1 MLNLLRRLR
10 GDVTETKA
18 SAATRIEV
26 EAVRG
31 QDAIWTPRRFDA
43 LIREGY
49 EQAVWAYAC
58 VGWISRMAR
67 DTKWIVFVNDE
78 EAETHPLL
86 TLLERPNPQQS
97 STSFIEALVGFIE
110 TAGNSYIERVGL
122 ANRPP
127 VELWVKRP
135 DRMRI
140 IPDPQTLI
148 RGYEYEVGGQKIRYE
163 SWQIRHLKK
172 WNPSDDW
179 YGLSPLA
186 AAARGIDTF
195 NGGQAHNLALIQNG
209 ARPSGAWVTNQRLT
223 DQQFSRL
230 REQLDDAAAMA
241 RRGRPMLVEDGT
253 TWQELGLSPRDLDFL
268 AGQEDAARQIH
279 AAFGVHPVITGLS
292 EGTFENQKQALRSLT
307 ITTVLPFIEYL
318 TEELNAWLAPLYGPN
333 VRLAYDRD
341 AYSSLSED
349 QESLWTRAEIGYKTG
364 FITRNEARHLLGYE
378 PVDDGDEF
386 AAPAGGGMA
395 MPPDDEE
402 DDIEEIP
409 DDELDDTLDDL
420 EDDLDEEVELRM
432 RTKSFPVTS
441 GMREEARRGLAWRQ
455 EYGRGGT
462 EVGVARARD
471 ISNGR
476 NLPIDTV
483 RRMNSYFARHEVDKQ
498 GTGFNPGEDGYPSA
512 GRIAWAL
519 WGGDPGQRWAR
530 AIIERE
536 EARERRSTK
545 QEDDQQRILLA
556 RDNPSEYQ
564 RARTRLQIQW
574 ETRFA
579 DHISS
584 VFERQRIRVNTA
596 MNSAKSPADALIKLP
611 AALLTE
617 QELADDLLPWIL
629 AITYA
634 GGEDAYQG
642 LTGKRLERQQAPQ
655 VNMNL
660 WRLLFGIY
668 FQQSLEAAVNHTA
681 KLVGQVQKTTL
692 DELAGLIG
700 IGVGEGLS
708 MPNIAELIDR
718 LQLDQIIPNRSLV
731 IARTET
737 IRATNRGSQ
746 DAALATGLDLDKVW
760 IATSDDRTRDAH
772 RAADGQR
779 TDIRGVFIVDGE
791 ELQYPG
797 DPNGSASNVI
807 QCRCAVFYEEKEP

>member
-1 MLNLLRRLR
+1 MLNLFRRLR
-10 GDVTETKA
+10 GAPETKA

-58 VGWISRMAR
+58 VGWISRLAR
-67 DTKWIVFVNDE
+67 DTKWIVTVDDNEVDR
-78 EAETHPLL
+78 HPLL
-86 TLLERPNPQQS
+86 TLLKRPNPQQS
-97 STSFIEALVGFIE
+97 GSGFIESIVGFNE
-110 TAGNSYIERVGL
+110 TAGNTYIERVGIP
-122 ANRPP
+122 NRPP

-135 DRMRI
+135 DRMRV
-140 IPDPQTLI
+140 IPDPVELI

-163 SWQIRHLKK
+163 AWQIRHLRK

-292 EGTFENQKQALRSLT
+292 EGTFENQRQALRSLT
-307 ITTVLPFIEYL
+307 ITTVLPFVEYL
-318 TEELNAWLAPLYGPN
+318 TEELNAWIVPLYGPN
-333 VRLAYDRD
+333 VRLTYDRD
-341 AYSSLSED
+341 AYSSLAED
-349 QESLWTRAEIGYKTG
+349 QESLWNRAEIGFKSG
-364 FITRNEARHLLGYE
+364 FITRNEARNMLGYE

-386 AAPAGGGMA
+386 AAPAGGGMM

-402 DDIEEIP
+402 DIEEIP
-409 DDELDDTLDDL
+409 DDELDATLEEMNEL
-420 EDDLDEEVELRM
+420 EERSI

-441 GMREEARRGLAWRQ
+441 GMRDEARRGLAWRA
-455 EYGRGGT
+455 EFGRGGT
-462 EVGVARARD
+462 EIGVARARD

-476 NLPIDTV
+476 NLPIETV
-483 RRMNSYFARHEVDKQ
+483 RRMHSYFARHEVDKQ
-498 GTGFNPGEDGYPSA
+498 GTGFNPGENGYPSA

-530 AIIERE
+530 AIVERE
-536 EARERRSTK
+536 DARDRRSTK
-545 QEDDQQRILLA
+545 QEDDTERVLLA
-556 RDNPSEYQ
+556 IDNPTEYQ
-564 RARTRLQIQW
+564 RARTRLQITW
-574 ETRFA
+574 ENRFA
-579 DHISS
+579 DHIRT
-584 VFERQRIRVNTA
+584 VFQRERERVAAALANAT
-596 MNSAKSPADALIKLP
+596 PRDALIKTQ
-611 AALLTE
+611 AALLPDSE
-617 QELADDLLPWIL
+617 WNDELLPWVL

-634 GGEDAYQG
+634 GGADAYQG
-642 LTGKRLERQQAPQ
+642 LTGERIERQTPR
-655 VNMNL
+655 VNMRL
-660 WRLLFGIY
+660 WERLFGIY
-668 FQQSLEAAVNHTA
+668 FQASLEAAVNHTA
-681 KLVGQVQKTTL
+681 KLVGDVQRTTL
-692 DELAGLIG
+692 DKLAGIIG

-708 MPNIAELIDR
+708 MPAIAALIDE
-718 LQLDQIIPNRSLV
+718 LYLDQILPDRSIV

-746 DAALATGLDLDKVW
+746 DAALATNLDLNKIWV
-760 IATSDDRTRDAH
+760 ATADDRTRPAH
-772 RAADGQR
+772 TAADGQM
-779 TDIRGVFIVDGE
+779 TDIRGTFTVDGE
-791 ELQYPG
+791 QLQYPG
-797 DPNGSASNVI
+797 DPDGSAGNVI
-807 QCRCAVFYEEKEP
+807 QCRCTVVYREKQ

>member
-1 MLNLLRRLR
+1 MLNLFRRLR
-10 GDVTETKA
+10 GATETKA

-58 VGWISRMAR
+58 VGWITRLAK
-67 DTKWIVFVNDE
+67 DTRWIVFVNDE
-78 EAETHPLL
+78 EADRHPLL
-86 TLLERPNPQQS
+86 DLLKRPNPQQGGS
-97 STSFIEALVGFIE
+97 AFIESIVGFNE
-110 TAGNSYIERVGL
+110 TAGNAYIERVGL
-122 ANRPP
+122 PNRAP

-148 RGYEYEVGGQKIRYE
+148 RGYEYEVGGQKIRYDA
-163 SWQIRHLKK
+163 WQIRHLRK

-253 TWQELGLSPRDLDFL
+253 SWQELGLSPRDLDFL

-307 ITTVLPFIEYL
+307 ITTVLPFIELL

-341 AYSSLSED
+341 AYSSLAED
-349 QESLWTRAEIGYKTG
+349 QESLWTRAEIGYKNG

-378 PVDDGDEF
+378 PVEDGDEF
-386 AAPAGGGMA
+386 AAPAGGGIAMA
-395 MPPDDEE
+395 PDDE
-402 DDIEEIP
+402 DDIDPIP
-409 DDELDDTLDDL
+409 DAELNDTLTELDDAL
-420 EDDLDEEVELRM
+420 EERSI
-432 RTKSFPVTS
+432 RTKSYPVTS
-441 GMREEARRGLAWRQ
+441 GMRDEARRGLAWR
-455 EYGRGGT
+455 EEFGRGGT
-462 EVGVARARD
+462 EIGVARARD

-476 NLPIDTV
+476 NLSLDTV
-483 RRMNSYFARHEVDKQ
+483 RRMASYFARHEVDKQ
-498 GTGFNPGEDGYPSA
+498 GTGFTPGEDGFPSA

-536 EARERRSTK
+536 DARENRSTK
-545 QEDDQQRILLA
+545 QEDDTQRVLLA
-556 RDNPSEYQ
+556 IDNPTEYQ
-564 RARTRLQIQW
+564 RNRTRLQITW
-574 ETRFA
+574 ENRFA
-579 DHISS
+579 DHIRT
-584 VFERQRIRVNTA
+584 VFQRERERVAAALATA
-596 MNSAKSPADALIKLP
+596 TPRDAIIKTE
-611 AALLTE
+611 AALLPETE
-617 QELADDLLPWIL
+617 WNDELLPWVL

-634 GGEDAYQG
+634 GGTDAYQA
-642 LTGKRLERQQAPQ
+642 LTGERIERQRPRFNQR
-655 VNMNL
+655 L
-660 WRLLFGIY
+660 WQRLFGIY

-681 KLVGQVQKTTL
+681 KLVGQVHRTTL
-692 DELAGLIG
+692 DKLSGIIG

-708 MPNIAELIDR
+708 MPAIAALIDT
-718 LQLDQIIPNRSLV
+718 LYLDQILPDRSIV

-746 DAALATGLDLDKVW
+746 DAALATGLDLNKVW
-760 IATSDDRTRDAH
+760 IATDDDRTRPAH
-772 RAADGQR
+772 LLADRQI
-779 TDIRGVFIVDGE
+779 TDMRGTFTVDGE
-791 ELQYPG
+791 ELEYPG
-797 DPNGSASNVI
+797 DPNGSAGNVI
-807 QCRCAVFYEEKEP
+807 QCRCTVIYEEKQ

>member
-1 MLNLLRRLR
+1 MMLNLLRRL
-10 GDVTETKA
+10 GGVSTTKA

-49 EQAVWAYAC
+49 EQSVWAYAC
-58 VGWISRMAR
+58 VGWITRLAR
-67 DTKWIVFVNDE
+67 DTRWLVFINDE
-78 EAETHPLL
+78 EVDQHPLL
-86 TLLERPNPQQS
+86 DLLKRPNPQQS
-97 STSFIEALVGFIE
+97 GSAFIEAVVGFVE

-122 ANRPP
+122 PNRPP

-135 DRMRI
+135 DRMKV
-140 IPDPQTLI
+140 IPDLQALI
-148 RGYEYEVGGQKIRYE
+148 RGYEYEVGGQKIRYDA
-163 SWQIRHLKK
+163 WQIRHMKR

-253 TWQELGLSPRDLDFL
+253 SWQELGLSPRDLDFL

-279 AAFGVHPVITGLS
+279 AAFGVHPVITGLT

-341 AYSSLSED
+341 SYSSLAED
-349 QESLWTRAEIGYKTG
+349 QESLWSRAEIGFRTG

-378 PVDDGDEF
+378 PTADGDQF
-386 AAPAGGGMA
+386 LTPNNATVTNA
-395 MPPDDEE
+395 DD
-402 DDIEEIP
+402 DDITEIP
-409 DDELDDTLDDL
+409 DNELDDTLDEL
-420 EDDLDEEVELRM
+420 EERSTH
-432 RTKSFPVTS
+432 TKSYPVTS
-441 GMREEARRGLAWRQ
+441 GMRDEARRGLAWR
-455 EYGRGGT
+455 EEFGRGGT

-471 ISNGR
+471 ISNGK
-476 NLPIDTV
+476 NLSLDTV
-483 RRMNSYFARHEVDKQ
+483 RRMNSYFARHEVDKS
-498 GTGFNPGEDGYPSA
+498 GAGFSPGETGYPSA

-519 WGGDPGQRWAR
+519 WGGDAGQRWAR

-536 EARERRSTK
+536 EARENRSTK
-545 QEDDQQRILLA
+545 QEDDSIRILLA

-564 RARTRLQIQW
+564 RARTRLQISW

-579 DHISS
+579 AHLET
-584 VFERQRIRVNTA
+584 VFERERERINPVITN
-596 MNSAKSPADALIKLP
+596 AKSPADALLKLP
-611 AALLTE
+611 TALLTE
-617 QELADDLLPWIL
+617 TEWTDELLPWVL

-634 GGEDAYQG
+634 GGADAYQG
-642 LTGKRLERQQAPQ
+642 LTGERFERQRPRT
-655 VNMNL
+655 NMNL
-660 WRLLFGIY
+660 WRRLFGIY
-668 FQQSLEAAVNHTA
+668 FQQSLDAAVNHTA
-681 KLVGQVQKTTL
+681 KLVGFVSRTTL
-692 DELAGLIG
+692 DKLSGIIG
-700 IGVGEGLS
+700 VGVGEGLS
-708 MPNIAELIDR
+708 MPAIAELIDA
-718 LQLDQIIPNRSLV
+718 LYLDQIIPDRSIV

-746 DAALATGLDLDKVW
+746 DAALATGLDLNKVW
-760 IATSDDRTRDAH
+760 IATDDDRTRPAH
-772 RAADGQR
+772 LLADRQT
-779 TDIRGVFIVDGE
+779 TDMRGAFTVDGE
-791 ELQYPG
+791 QLEYPG
-797 DPNGSASNVI
+797 DPNGSAGNVI
-807 QCRCAVFYEEKEP
+807 QCRCTVIYEEKQ

>member
-1 MLNLLRRLR
+1 MLNLLRRIR
-10 GDVTETKA
+10 GVGVTETKA

-58 VGWISRMAR
+58 VGWISRLAR
-67 DTKWIVFVNDE
+67 DTRWLVFVGEDE
-78 EAETHPLL
+78 SPNHPLVQ
-86 TLLERPNPQQS
+86 LLKRPNPQQS
-97 STSFIEALVGFIE
+97 GSAFIEAVIGFME

-122 ANRPP
+122 PNRAP

-135 DRMRI
+135 DRMRV
-140 IPDPQTLI
+140 IPDPTTLI
-148 RGYEYEVGGQKIRYE
+148 RGYEYEVGGQKLRYDA
-163 SWQIRHLKK
+163 WQIRHLRK

-253 TWQELGLSPRDLDFL
+253 SWQELGLSPRDLDFL
-268 AGQEDAARQIH
+268 AGQQDAARQIH

-307 ITTVLPFIEYL
+307 ITTVLPFVEYL

-333 VRLAYDRD
+333 VRIAYDRD
-341 AYSSLSED
+341 AYSSMAED
-349 QESLWTRAEIGYKTG
+349 QESLWARAEIGFKTG

-378 PVDDGDEF
+378 PVDDGDTF
-386 AAPAGGGMA
+386 STPANVTMTDA
-395 MPPDDEE
+395 DEPDS
-402 DDIEEIP
+402 P
-409 DDELDDTLDDL
+409 DLSDDDL
-420 EDDLDEEVELRM
+420 DDDLDEIEERSR
-432 RTKSFPVTS
+432 RTKSYPVTS
-441 GMREEARRGLAWRQ
+441 GMRDEAARGLAWRE

-476 NLPIDTV
+476 NLSLDTV

-498 GTGFNPGEDGYPSA
+498 GRGWSPNEDGYPSA

-519 WGGDPGQRWAR
+519 WGGDPGRAWAR
-530 AIIERE
+530 AILERE
-536 EARERRSTK
+536 EARESRSTK
-545 QEDDQQRILLA
+545 AEDDSERIMLA

-564 RARTRLQIQW
+564 RARTRLQITW
-574 ETRFA
+574 ENRWAEHLRGTFDR
-579 DHISS
+579 
-584 VFERQRIRVNTA
+584 ERRAVV
-596 MNSAKSPADALIKLP
+596 
-611 AALLTE
+611 AALESASPRDAILKMQAAILTTKAWE
-617 QELADDLLPWIL
+617 DDFLPWVL
-629 AITYA
+629 ATTYA
-634 GGEDAYQG
+634 GGTDAYQG
-642 LTGKRLERQQAPQ
+642 LTGKRFKQAPAF
-655 VNMNL
+655 NL
-660 WRLLFGIY
+660 DLWMRLFGVY
-668 FQQSLEAAVNHTA
+668 FQASLEAAVNHTA
-681 KLVGQVQKTTL
+681 KLSGQVQQTTL
-692 DELAGLIG
+692 DKLSGLIG

-708 MPNIAELIDR
+708 MPNIAALIDE
-718 LQLDQIIPNRSLV
+718 LYLDEIIPNRSLV

-737 IRATNRGSQ
+737 IRATNAGSQ
-746 DAALATGLDLDKVW
+746 DAALATNLDLDKVW
-760 IATSDDRTRDAH
+760 ISTNDDRTRDTH

-779 TDIRGVFIVDGE
+779 TDIRGVFTVAGE
-791 ELQYPG
+791 PLQYPG
-797 DPNGSASNVI
+797 DPQGSASNVI
-807 QCRCAVFYEEKEP
+807 QCRCAVFYEEKNA